1 MPIILPMP
9 IWDTAISQE
18 GNIIGLRKT
27 RYMMPAFTIL
37 PISTTT
43 ISFKEQVLIGD
54 SNTFDETPSKAET
67 VIITNV

>member
-1 MPIILPMP
+1 MPIIVPMP

-27 RYMMPAFTIL
+27 RYMLGSFTNIPL
-37 PISTTT
+37 PSTAVP
-43 ISFKEQVLIGD
+43 FKEQVLIGD
-54 SNTFDETPSKAET
+54 SSLFDETPGRAET